1 MLAGILIIT
10 GLMIFLLFL
19 FVSIV
24 SFGESEF
31 RAGQCS
37 LWAAFI
43 LPVPYFILSLANF
56 PGKEIYGYILFG
68 LTLLAGI
75 VLVFPVGK
83 RRITEDDTPKGRI
96 DERDI
101 MFSRNRL
108 VPGSKRYNEYYKNNP
123 DLKPIDDGWRRKP
136 GLGAPGSTYYDP
148 LQAASAEAGFVTV
161 AQFHRHVEA
170 EPAAE
175 QQSFDPQGLTDYI
188 KAWGKKLGAAGVG
201 IAQMHDFHYYSKVGR
216 GDDYGTD
223 IRPDYKYGICFTVEM
238 DKASLSYAPQG
249 PVMMESAQQYVAS
262 GVIAMQVKE
271 FIARLGYLAR
281 AHIDGTYQVVAP
293 LVARDAGLG
302 EIGRMGLLMTPRLG
316 PRVRISVVTTDIPL
330 VPDERLFDYSMIDFC
345 IKCKKCANVCPGNS
359 ISFKDPENTG
369 GIKRWRINQESCF
382 DFWRQA
388 GTDCGRCICVCPWSR
403 SDNLLHNIVRFGIRN
418 SSLFRSFAAKMD
430 DLLYGKKPPSV
441 QPPNW
446 YKVKRD

>member
-10 GLMIFLLFL
+10 GLMIFLLL
-19 FVSIV
+19 LSVSV
-24 SFGESEF
+24 VLFGESEF
-31 RAGQCS
+31 RAGRRS

-43 LPVPYFILSLANF
+43 LPAPYFILALANL
-56 PGKEIYGYILFG
+56 PGKEIYGYVLLG
-68 LTLLAGI
+68 LTLSAGI
-75 VLVFPVGK
+75 VLFFPVGK
-83 RRITEDDTPKGRI
+83 KRITEDDTPKGRI

-108 VPGSKRYNEYYKNNP
+108 VPGSKRYDEYYRNNP
-123 DLKPIDDGWRRKP
+123 DFKNIDDGWRKKP
-136 GLGAPGSTYYDP
+136 GLAAPGATYYDP
-148 LQAASAEAGFVTV
+148 LQAASAEAGFITI

-170 EPAAE
+170 EPDAE

-216 GDDYGTD
+216 GDDYGAD

-238 DKASLSYAPQG
+238 DKASLSYAPKG

-271 FIARLGYLAR
+271 FICRLGYSAR
-281 AHIDGTYQVVAP
+281 AHIDGKYQIVAP

-330 VPDERLFDYSMIDFC
+330 VPDERLLDYSVVDFC
-345 IKCKKCANVCPGNS
+345 RKCKKCANVCPGKS
-359 ISFKDPENTG
+359 ISFDDPENIG

-382 DFWRQA
+382 DFWCQA
-388 GTDCGRCICVCPWSR
+388 GTDCGRCISVCPYSR
-403 SDNLLHNIVRFGIRN
+403 PDNPLHNSVRFGIRN

-430 DLLYGKKPPSV
+430 DLLYGKIPPSV
-441 QPPNW
+441 QPPGW
-446 YKVKRD
+446 YKVKCD